1 METKE
6 IAKLQQQFSDLK
18 RWLLEEEAIAQ
29 SDRSSDE
36 NSNDSEPSDEEV
48 QVSICFVISRR
59 LKKILSFD
67 LTT

>member
-1 METKE
+1 MWKEDMETKE

-48 QVSICFVISRR
+48 QVSNAFA
-59 LKKILSFD
+59 LLSQED
-67 LTT
+67 

>member
-1 METKE
+1 MWKEDTETKE

-29 SDRSSDE
+29 SDQSSDE

-48 QVSICFVISRR
+48 EVSNAFA
-59 LKKILSFD
+59 LLSQED
-67 LTT
+67 

>member
-48 QVSICFVISRR
+48 QVSNAFA
-59 LKKILSFD
+59 LLSQED
-67 LTT
+67 